1 MVHRIQT
8 SIKYRN
14 HKIINSVQHC
24 GFYNNFQKQKVLS
37 PLTLLK
43 YLYPL
48 SIDFGMDL
56 NAAVPLEVYVVFIH
70 IYKCHWVLLIF
81 LAYTHYVLF
90 KSSIIPVYMLENRNQ
105 CKQQQSK
112 TYWDVHESIKGAHY
126 SLNRHSILI

>member
-70 IYKCHWVLLIF
+70 IYKCH
-81 LAYTHYVLF
+81 
-90 KSSIIPVYMLENRNQ
+90 
-105 CKQQQSK
+105 
-112 TYWDVHESIKGAHY
+112 
-126 SLNRHSILI
+126 